1 MWLKYLSIL
10 SVLLPFFTGLFFF
23 KKLINPQKIFWGF
36 IIFSIFIEII
46 SSVLS
51 FKHINNY
58 FVLKLFLIFDSIFF
72 LFYFYRFK
80 LSHAIINYLGYF
92 VLVLAIL
99 MQILM
104 SNINFK
110 WINESYFFILIIL
123 FLIIQSGFVNIEVF
137 DKSEMLPFKNMYFWI
152 ASARIIYYLLILFI
166 FIYPSLIGNS
176 FDNKIFDKA
185 FFIINCIANVL
196 LNIMYSKVF
205 YANR

>member
-23 KKLINPQKIFWGF
+23 KKLKYSQKIFWGF
-36 IIFSIFIEII
+36 VILSIFIEII
-46 SSVLS
+46 CSVLS

-58 FVLKLFLIFDSIFF
+58 FVFKLFLMFDAIFF
-72 LFYFYRFK
+72 LFYFNRFK
-80 LSHAIINYLGYF
+80 LSSTFVNYLGCF
-92 VLVLAIL
+92 VIALAIL

-104 SNINFK
+104 RNINFK
-110 WINESYFFILIIL
+110 WINESYFFIMVIL
-123 FLIIQSGFVNIEVF
+123 FLIFQSGYVNIEVF

-176 FDNKIFDKA
+176 FDNKIFDIA
-185 FFIINCIANVL
+185 FFIINCFANLL
-196 LNIMYSKVF
+196 LNIMYTKSFLCK
-205 YANR
+205 